1 VPTQAYAVDVSTAVD
16 TTLSASAA
24 DGGADF
30 LMLVAIIGLALL
42 VLLGAIAGLLTTQ
55 RNRRRARLATALRT
69 DAELRPRAAVVVNP
83 TKVSD
88 IVTFRTRVTRW
99 MTEQGWD
106 APLWL
111 ETTTEDT
118 GRQATV
124 RAVNEGVD
132 LVFACG
138 GDGTMMAVVSGLA
151 RSGVP
156 LGVLPAGTGNLLARN
171 LNLPDDLE
179 TAVLTGL
186 TGDDRPVDLGRVS
199 GDDLPDGYHFAVMAG
214 MGFDAALVTD
224 APTRLKET
232 LGWPAYFVSG
242 FRHLFDRSMRVSLRI
257 DDGVMLRRRAHTV
270 VVGNVGRLTGGLLL
284 LPDALPDDGV
294 LDVVIIA
301 PGGLIGWVRV
311 ARRVVLRQRQ
321 GVGRHHRA
329 VEHFT
334 ARRVEIISER
344 AEPRQ
349 LDGDA
354 VGSGTTMRMEIVD
367 HALLVRVPPGRRID
381 QPDSR

>member
-1 VPTQAYAVDVSTAVD
+1 MPLPPLTPVPPQAYAVDVSTAVD

-270 VVGNVGRLTGGLLL
+270 VVGNVGRLTAGLLL

-294 LDVVIIA
+294 LDVVVIA
-301 PGGLIGWVRV
+301 PGGLIGWFRV
-311 ARRVVLRQRQ
+311 ARRVVLLSLI
-321 GVGRHHRA
+321 H
-329 VEHFT
+329 
-334 ARRVEIISER
+334 I
-344 AEPRQ
+344 
-349 LDGDA
+349 
-354 VGSGTTMRMEIVD
+354 
-367 HALLVRVPPGRRID
+367 
-381 QPDSR
+381 

>member
-242 FRHLFDRSMRVSLRI
+242 FRHLF
-257 DDGVMLRRRAHTV
+257 
-270 VVGNVGRLTGGLLL
+270 
-284 LPDALPDDGV
+284 
-294 LDVVIIA
+294 
-301 PGGLIGWVRV
+301 
-311 ARRVVLRQRQ
+311 
-321 GVGRHHRA
+321 
-329 VEHFT
+329 
-334 ARRVEIISER
+334 
-344 AEPRQ
+344 
-349 LDGDA
+349 
-354 VGSGTTMRMEIVD
+354 
-367 HALLVRVPPGRRID
+367 
-381 QPDSR
+381 